1 MKLSNTMKVPKQ
13 VEREIAF
20 MLYNYNNLDK
30 LIDRRKNN
38 LIDNVEV
45 TNRAYLNSIH
55 AVHSNTLE
63 DVVERF
69 DTDSNITR
77 LKGWKKL
84 LNSILSKLYDEEDKL
99 YYYFIKFK
107 YLENMN
113 EETIQERL
121 NITSGQ
127 SVEINMY
134 LKWVIYQ
141 YAIKAELF
149 ESEVA

>member
-20 MLYNYNNLDK
+20 MLYNYKNIDK
-30 LIDRRKNN
+30 LIDERKNN

-55 AVHSNTLE
+55 AIHSNTLE

-69 DTDSNITR
+69 DTDYNITR
-77 LKGWKKL
+77 LKAWKKL
-84 LNSILSKLYDEEDKL
+84 LNSFLSKLYDEEDKL

-107 YLENMN
+107 YVEDMN
-113 EETIQERL
+113 EERMQERL

-127 SVEINMY
+127 LVEINMY

-141 YAIKAELF
+141 YAIRAELY

>member
-13 VEREIAF
+13 AEREIAF

-127 SVEINMY
+127 SVKINMY

>member
-13 VEREIAF
+13 EEREIAF
-20 MLYNYNNLDK
+20 MLYNYKNIDK
-30 LIDRRKNN
+30 LIDQRKNN

-55 AVHSNTLE
+55 AIHSNTLE
-63 DVVERF
+63 DVVEKF
-69 DTDSNITR
+69 DTDNNITR

-107 YLENMN
+107 YFENMN

-141 YAIKAELF
+141 YAIKAELY